1 MANKHIEAKEN
12 LRPAIKASHAKAEH
26 AIAFARAACDK
37 AIACRLETAALVEA
51 YSRRAKHT
59 IKAELQGVLTG
70 EEVASHMTISRI
82 SKKRQIR
89 RDKRQLTLV
98 GILDRMEK
106 GVATSATVKPSKT
119 VSTIMTRSAREL
131 TKKLA
136 QRPVALW
143 SVEERENYLR
153 SVAPYLE
160 IMKEAQK

>member
-1 MANKHIEAKEN
+1 MNKHIKSKSD
-12 LRPAIKASHAKAEH
+12 LITAITASHSKAEH
-26 AIAFARAACDK
+26 AVAFARAACDK
-37 AIACRLETAALVEA
+37 AIACRLETSALVET

-59 IKAELQGVLTG
+59 LKAELQVVLTG
-70 EEVASHMTISRI
+70 QEVADHMTLSRI
-82 SKKRQIR
+82 SAKRELK
-89 RDKRQLTLV
+89 RDKRQLTIA
-98 GILDRMEK
+98 GILDRQTK
-106 GVATSATVKPSKT
+106 GVATSATVAPVKT
-119 VSTIMTRSAREL
+119 VSTIMTRAAREL